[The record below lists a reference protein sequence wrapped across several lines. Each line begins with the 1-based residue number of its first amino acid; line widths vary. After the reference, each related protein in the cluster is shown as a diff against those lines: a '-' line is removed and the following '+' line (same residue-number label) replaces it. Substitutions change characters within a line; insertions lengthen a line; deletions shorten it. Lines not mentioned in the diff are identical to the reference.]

1 MESNDIKKTALNFL
15 THPEQLTAVIGSC
28 PPDGNT
34 HVATVYYY
42 VTEDFNFYF
51 LTATN
56 TQKYLNLLKNPN
68 AAIVIGFGPSQ
79 TTIQG
84 QGTAQLVEKA
94 SKEENEV
101 ILHIKNRL
109 QKHENETWPIFQL
122 QAYESQSIAVFK
134 FIPQKLQLLN
144 LDKSSGLS
152 VTTENL
158 LQII

>member
-1 MESNDIKKTALNFL
+1 MKSNDIKETALNFL
-15 THPEQLTAVIGSC
+15 THHEQLTAVIGSC

-42 VTEDFNFYF
+42 VNSDFNFYF

-56 TQKYLNLLKNPN
+56 TQKYLNLMKNPN
-68 AAIVIGFGPSQ
+68 AGIVVGFGPSQ

-84 QGTAQLVEKA
+84 QGAAQLLEKD
-94 SKEENEV
+94 SKEENEAIV
-101 ILHIKNRL
+101 LIKNRL
-109 QKHENETWPIFQL
+109 QKHGNETWPIFQL
-122 QAYESQSIAVFK
+122 EAYENQSIAVFR

-144 LDKSSGLS
+144 LEDDNGLS
-152 VTTENL
+152 VTTTNV